1 MVAAALKLALKR
13 GALIAA
19 ANWPVVAIQFLAESV
34 FKALLMVPVVGA
46 VSLVTLLVGGSADD
60 LLTLGLQGALA
71 GAVETLSVHPSA
83 LTAYLAGLV
92 IVVVGGSAL
101 MFFVKGGTVAILLDA
116 ERAAPAI
123 EAPPLSLARVR
134 EASRY
139 SIDAFLAA
147 CDRYAR
153 RFLRLGLFLLAVYAA
168 SGLTYLA
175 VMASLFG
182 GRGEAG
188 WTIAGSIGAA
198 LWSLAF
204 GAWITLVN
212 LIYLLTQILIVGGNW
227 SVRRAAR
234 ALPPLLRAERH
245 VIAGLFAVML
255 ALVLCATIASVL
267 ATGALGFIGFV
278 PIVGLAVLPLQLLAW
293 LARGLLFQFLGL
305 AALGAY
311 AGVARR
317 ALQPDTAT
325 VPAVVPSWRGVGA
338 PREL

>member
-1 MVAAALKLALKR
+1 MSAAALKLALKR

-19 ANWPVVAIQFLAESV
+19 ANWQVVAIQYLAEAV

-46 VSLVTLLVGGSADD
+46 VSLVTLLVGGTAGD

-71 GAVETLSVHPSA
+71 GAVETLSAHPAS
-83 LTAYLAGLV
+83 LTAYLAGLA

-101 MFFVKGGTVAILLDA
+101 MFFVKGGTVSILLDA
-116 ERAAPAI
+116 ERSAPAV
-123 EAPPLSLARVR
+123 EAPPLSLSRVR
-134 EASRY
+134 QASRY

-153 RFLRLGLFLLAVYAA
+153 WFLRLGLFLLVVYAT
-168 SGLTYLA
+168 SGLAYLA

-182 GRGEAG
+182 ASSEAG

-204 GAWITLVN
+204 GAWITVVN
-212 LIYLLTQILIVGGNW
+212 LLSLLTQIQLVGGNW
-227 SVRRAAR
+227 SERRAAG
-234 ALPPLLRAERH
+234 ALPALLYAERRI
-245 VIAGLFAVML
+245 VAGLFAVML

-317 ALQPDTAT
+317 VLEPDAAA
-325 VPAVVPSWRGVGA
+325 PAVVPGWRRLGA

>member
-1 MVAAALKLALKR
+1 MSAAALKLALKR
-13 GALIAA
+13 GALVAA
-19 ANWPVVAIQFLAESV
+19 ANWQVVAIQFLTESV

-46 VSLVTLLVGGSADD
+46 VSLVTLLVGGAAGD
-60 LLTLGLQGALA
+60 LLTLGLQGALT
-71 GAVETLSVHPSA
+71 GAVETLSAHPAA

-101 MFFVKGGTVAILLDA
+101 MFFVKAGTVAILLEA
-116 ERAAPAI
+116 ERAAPAV
-123 EAPPLSLARVR
+123 EMPPLSLSRVR
-134 EASRY
+134 AAARY

-153 RFLRLGLFLLAVYAA
+153 RFLRLGLCLLAVYAI
-168 SGLTYLA
+168 SGLAYLA
-175 VMASLFG
+175 VMASWFG
-182 GRGEAG
+182 VGEAG
-188 WTIAGSIGAA
+188 WTIAGSVGAA

-204 GAWITLVN
+204 GAWITVVN
-212 LIYLLTQILIVGGNW
+212 LLYLLTQILIVGGNW

-234 ALPPLLRAERH
+234 ALPALLGAERR

-317 ALQPDTAT
+317 ALQPDAAATA
-325 VPAVVPSWRGVGA
+325 AVVPAWRGVGA